1 MNEKYNFF
9 RRILVRLLTRKVNV
23 KRSCSMRC
31 IDATIGIPMWMF
43 VMAGVVGN
51 HQFGGVCVSVIHRTG
66 MPLSSHGLVT
76 PVKSNN
82 FLCDILFC
90 SVSLFHCLIFSFSHR
105 CLHPVGKMNTFKSIF
120 FHIFIKFSC
129 EFLRIKLSFNE
140 FHVSK
145 RAVNKMIFRNDI
157 TYLSK
162 HIGTICWLRSAPV
175 LFSFLLCVCIFLTDA
190 HDPPLNLVRKSVR
203 THWCQERDQISRKM
217 EPI

>member
-1 MNEKYNFF
+1 MY
-9 RRILVRLLTRKVNV
+9 RCDYWYSHVNV
-23 KRSCSMRC
+23 CNGWRC
-31 IDATIGIPMWMF
+31 CQSSIRRC
-43 VMAGVVGN
+43 
-51 HQFGGVCVSVIHRTG
+51 VCVSVIHRTG

-175 LFSFLLCVCIFLTDA
+175 LFSFLLCVCVFF
-190 HDPPLNLVRKSVR
+190 
-203 THWCQERDQISRKM
+203 SRM
-217 EPI
+217 HTIHR